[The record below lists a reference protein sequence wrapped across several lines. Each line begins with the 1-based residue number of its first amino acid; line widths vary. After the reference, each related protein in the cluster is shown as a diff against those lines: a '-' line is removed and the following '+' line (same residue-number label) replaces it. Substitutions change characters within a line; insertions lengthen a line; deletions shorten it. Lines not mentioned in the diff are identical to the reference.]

1 MAMNDNL
8 AKKYNLH
15 TEIHQPE
22 PIPKG
27 EPIKKSAPSTVK
39 RGITRIEKMVM
50 GVFGVAFVGLLVAS
64 ISLEMQVSTTSRE
77 FQDISNQITQTETV
91 NSNLEQNVQELSRY
105 DRVYSI
111 AEDRGLELNEE
122 NIKNVK
128 P

>member
-8 AKKYNLH
+8 AKQYNLH
-15 TEIHQPE
+15 TEVHQPK
-22 PIPKG
+22 PIPKE
-27 EPIKKSAPSTVK
+27 EPRKETKPSIVK
-39 RGITRIEKMVM
+39 RGVTRIEKMVIST
-50 GVFGVAFVGLLVAS
+50 FGFAFIGLLIAS

-77 FQDISNQITQTETV
+77 VQDISSQVAQTETV

-111 AEDRGLELNEE
+111 AEERGLELNEE

>member
-1 MAMNDNL
+1 
-8 AKKYNLH
+8 
-15 TEIHQPE
+15 EVHQPK
-22 PIPKG
+22 PIPKE
-27 EPIKKSAPSTVK
+27 EPRKETKPSIVK
-39 RGITRIEKMVM
+39 RGVIRIEKMVIST
-50 GVFGVAFVGLLVAS
+50 FWFAFIGLLIAS

-77 FQDISNQITQTETV
+77 VQDISSQVAQTETV

-111 AEDRGLELNEE
+111 AEERGLELNEE